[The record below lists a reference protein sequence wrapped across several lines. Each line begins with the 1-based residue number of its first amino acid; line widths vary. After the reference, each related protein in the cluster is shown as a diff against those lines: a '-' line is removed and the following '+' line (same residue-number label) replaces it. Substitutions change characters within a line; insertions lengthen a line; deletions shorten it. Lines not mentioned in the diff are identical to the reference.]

1 VIDSLAILAQY
12 LYVRYGRRFHSR
24 QALERHQRRAFDRL
38 ARRHLVRSPVYQ
50 SYVGRPLDAYP
61 RSDKAAMLDGFDRI
75 NTRGLNRDR
84 LIELALR
91 AEATRDFSPML
102 GGMAVG
108 LSSGTSGRRSLFVTS
123 RRERQLY
130 IGGVL
135 ARALPGSIF
144 ARHRVGLLLRANN
157 RLYTAVESGRISFAF
172 FDLLAPFASLL
183 DEMQVYQPDVLI
195 GPPQALRLVAE
206 AQRLGR
212 VRLGPRKIVAGA
224 EILEPGDAAAIEE
237 VFGVRVDQIYQ
248 AAEGFLG
255 ITCERG
261 TLHLNEDA
269 VVFERDWIDR
279 AARCFVPIV
288 TDLARSTQPVV
299 RYRLDDVL
307 VERAEACACGSVFT
321 AIERI
326 RGRADDILFLPS
338 RDGPGSDNDPRS
350 DRDPSGVNGPG
361 GDNDPGSDTD
371 PSEGDDRD
379 SGDDPRGG
387 EYRLVP
393 VMPDFVRDALAL
405 QQPVL
410 SDYRV
415 VQVSPTSIV
424 LHVAG
429 PDPVAARAAA
439 TRALATVFARHAVRQ
454 PTLQPGGP
462 IHQDLTTKLRRVERR
477 FKLPVE

>member
-1 VIDSLAILAQY
+1 MPGGRVIDSLAILAQY
-12 LYVRYGRRFHSR
+12 LSVRYGRRFHSR

-38 ARRHLVRSPVYQ
+38 AHRRLVRSPFYQ
-50 SYVGRPLDAYP
+50 PYIGGPLEAYP
-61 RSDKAAMLDGFDRI
+61 RIDKAAMLDGFDRI
-75 NTRGLNRDR
+75 NTRGLNRER
-84 LIELALR
+84 LVELALR

-135 ARALPGSIF
+135 ARALPGRIF
-144 ARHRVGLLLRANN
+144 ERHRVGLLLRANN
-157 RLYTAVESGRISFAF
+157 RLYTAVESGRIRFAF

-183 DEMQVYQPDVLI
+183 DQMQAYQPDVLI

-212 VRLGPRKIVAGA
+212 VRLAPRKIVAGA
-224 EILEPGDAAAIEE
+224 EILEPGDAAGIEG

-255 ITCERG
+255 ITCEQG

-269 VVFERDWIDR
+269 LVVEREWIDR
-279 AARCFVPIV
+279 AEGCFVPIV
-288 TDLARSTQPVV
+288 TDLVRSTQPVV

-307 VERAEACACGSVFT
+307 VERATACPCGSVFT

-326 RGRADDILFLPS
+326 RGRADDILFIPDAS
-338 RDGPGSDNDPRS
+338 AGH
-350 DRDPSGVNGPG
+350 
-361 GDNDPGSDTD
+361 
-371 PSEGDDRD
+371 
-379 SGDDPRGG
+379 
-387 EYRLVP
+387 LVP
-393 VMPDFVRDALAL
+393 VMPDFVRDALAHL
-405 QQPVL
+405 QPVL
-410 SDYRV
+410 TDYRV
-415 VQVSPTSIV
+415 IQVSPTGIV

-439 TRALATVFARHAVRQ
+439 IRALATVFARHAVRQ
-454 PTLQPGGP
+454 PTLRPGGP
-462 IHQDLTTKLRRVERR
+462 IQQDLTTKLRRVERR
-477 FKLPVE
+477 FALPVD